1 MDAKK
6 TLQRYE
12 WELGLKLPAS
22 HSLILL
28 PLRSWT
34 SLYSLRFSSRTLWY
48 PEAAWAKP
56 RMCVPAKKTKLC
68 KIQHL
73 ILQKKKIQHLIHLSE
88 NTKRRRG
95 TKARKVEWF
104 YHKSLPRLV
113 NSSRNFI
120 CMNCIPAFVVWRV
133 SFSSYKI
140 WKAKILTHGKICI
153 V

>member
-73 ILQKKKIQHLIHLSE
+73 ILQKKKDSASHPSVRRDQAKEGNKSKKGRMILSQ
-88 NTKRRRG
+88 
-95 TKARKVEWF
+95 
-104 YHKSLPRLV
+104 
-113 NSSRNFI
+113 
-120 CMNCIPAFVVWRV
+120 
-133 SFSSYKI
+133 
-140 WKAKILTHGKICI
+140 ILTKIGKLITKFHLHELHSSFCG
-153 V
+153 VKSKL